1 MPKHPVLSALFVISI
16 GIIASIVAGSV
27 GASALEYDP
36 EDEARAFANP
46 VNAQLTNPKLRPM
59 PPEFNW
65 SADEP
70 IIRER
75 IVSGMAKFRPDEA
88 PGQDVMISMVTW
100 ISNSLEL
107 PAIYNLPHIERA
119 PRIKLAAVLH
129 NGQFVSRDTIL
140 SNYDRAKQT
149 IYLPENWSGNTP
161 ASTSI
166 LIHEMAHHLQ
176 FVAGTHYDCLQWE
189 EKLAY
194 VAQEQWLAPYGRNLE
209 KDFGIDPLTY
219 LLTTE
224 CYIP

>member
-1 MPKHPVLSALFVISI
+1 MLRQKLFCTAL
-16 GIIASIVAGSV
+16 IASMVAGSIA
-27 GASALEYDP
+27 ASAAGYDP
-36 EDEARAFANP
+36 EDEARAFAGP
-46 VNAQLTNPKLRPM
+46 VDAQLTNAKQRLM

-70 IIRER
+70 IIREQ
-75 IVSGMAKFRPDEA
+75 IVAGMATLRPGEA
-88 PGQDVMISMVTW
+88 PGQDVLTSMVTW
-100 ISNSLEL
+100 VSNVLDI
-107 PAIYNLPHIERA
+107 PAIYDLPNVERT

-129 NGQFVSRDTIL
+129 NSHFVSQETIL
-140 SNYDRAKQT
+140 SNYDGAKQS
-149 IYLPENWSGNTP
+149 IYLPDDWRGNTP
-161 ASTSI
+161 AGTSI

-176 FVAGTHYDCLQWE
+176 QVARAHYDCSQWE

-194 VAQEQWLAPYGRNLE
+194 VAQQQWLAPYGRNLE